1 MEIDV
6 AGFAK
11 VVLPVILSKLSSD
24 LSGAVEVWI
33 YGNVPRI
40 KQPFRDVAPVFIPL
54 TPAAELIRQNIG
66 FGRKS

>member
-1 MEIDV
+1 MGIDV

-11 VVLPVILSKLSSD
+11 VVLAVIHSKLSSD
-24 LSGAVEVWI
+24 LSVAVEVWI
-33 YGNVPRI
+33 YGNVPLI

-66 FGRKS
+66 LGRKS